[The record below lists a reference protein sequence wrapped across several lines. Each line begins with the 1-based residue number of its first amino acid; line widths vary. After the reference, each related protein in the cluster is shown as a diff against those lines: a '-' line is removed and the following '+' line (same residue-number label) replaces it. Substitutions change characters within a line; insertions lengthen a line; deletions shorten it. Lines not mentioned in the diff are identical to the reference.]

1 MLVSHPPTYYLGE
14 ALLMLRFLESNEK
27 ERLQR
32 RGYMCEHLLCL
43 YSMVSDRTAL
53 FGETFPVF
61 LNPYDEADVILFGLG
76 DKQEDKRECVLELA
90 KLPIKTLNIVS
101 PVALQKL
108 DAKIE
113 YEDWDY
119 HINVKRFD
127 FNLRGNKC
135 KHIRY
140 ITRQMEKTGYE
151 IKIGREFT
159 PNHTYILSRH
169 LSRHTFDVWDFE
181 ELLSLERFFREHKH
195 GYMME
200 VYKNDKLMGFD
211 VIDAFEENG
220 IMVVP
225 LGIYLDVQRISDFL
239 MYENLKHAKD
249 NGYEWLDVGPT
260 CGDVG
265 IRSFKQKWFAEPK
278 YKIYVQK
285 MTKNIR

>member
-1 MLVSHPPTYYLGE
+1 
-14 ALLMLRFLESNEK
+14 MLRFLDTNEK
-27 ERLQR
+27 EQLQR

-53 FGETFPVF
+53 FNETFPVF
-61 LNPYDEADVILFGLG
+61 LNSYDEADVILFGFG
-76 DKQEDKRECVLELA
+76 DKQNNKRECVLELA

-101 PVALQKL
+101 PLALQEL
-108 DAKIE
+108 NAKTQ

-127 FNLRGNKC
+127 FSLKGNKY

-140 ITRQMEKTGYE
+140 IARQLEKTGHE
-151 IKIGREFT
+151 IKISRKFT
-159 PNHTYILSRH
+159 PSHIYILSKH
-169 LSRHTFDVWDFE
+169 LSRHNFDAWDFE

-200 VYKNDKLMGFD
+200 VYKDDKLMGFD
-211 VIDAFEENG
+211 VIDSFEENR

-225 LGIYLDVQRISDFL
+225 LGIYLETPRISDFL
-239 MYENLKHAKD
+239 MYENLKHAKN
-249 NGYEWLDVGPT
+249 NGYEWLDIGPT
-260 CGDVG
+260 CEDAG

-285 MTKNIR
+285 ITKNIK